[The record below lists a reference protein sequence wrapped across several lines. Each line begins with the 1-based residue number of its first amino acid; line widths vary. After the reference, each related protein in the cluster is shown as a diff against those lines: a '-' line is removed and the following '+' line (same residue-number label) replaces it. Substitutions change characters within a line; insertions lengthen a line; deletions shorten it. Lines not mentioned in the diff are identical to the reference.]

1 MRKFGHVK
9 VPLWSREEI
18 SRSRILSNN
27 LTKIFHKQ
35 FIIGGGKIEYYT
47 FLIQNEHILLACK
60 YMAPTIGLYTLQC
73 VWRIY
78 YTLCSV

>member
-9 VPLWSREEI
+9 VPLWSCEEI

-27 LTKIFHKQ
+27 LTKIFYKQ
-35 FIIGGGKIEYYT
+35 FIIGGKIEYYT
-47 FLIQNEHILLACK
+47 VLIQNEHIILACN

-73 VWRIY
+73 V
-78 YTLCSV
+78 